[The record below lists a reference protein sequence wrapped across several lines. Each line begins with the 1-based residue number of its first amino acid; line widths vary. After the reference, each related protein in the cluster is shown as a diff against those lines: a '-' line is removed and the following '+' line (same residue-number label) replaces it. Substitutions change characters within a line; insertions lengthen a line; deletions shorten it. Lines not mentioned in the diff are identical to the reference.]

1 MEFMSLNMVKDDQ
14 TFLVGSLQSVCVGQA
29 IIHPDR
35 EIGRRELMVHLDFQ
49 RRGRT
54 AGEAAEK
61 WPTNLPEKRWMSSH
75 GPLPLE
81 SDRCGP
87 LEPASGAFPQ

>member
-49 RRGRT
+49 RRGRN
-54 AGEAAEK
+54 G
-61 WPTNLPEKRWMSSH
+61 R
-75 GPLPLE
+75 
-81 SDRCGP
+81 
-87 LEPASGAFPQ
+87 